1 MVSICIPTYNN
12 VQSLERL
19 LKSIEN
25 QTYRDFEVIIC
36 DDSIDD
42 RIKET
47 VKKYCQLPIQYHKN
61 KVALGP
67 TKNTNETIK
76 LAKGSYIKVMH
87 HDDCFGSAKSLETM
101 VKALDENEN
110 ADLFFCGTRETVYER
125 DGKVNKEKTYERCI
139 SALEESQLKEDFRN
153 LFLVNMIG
161 APSATLIRNKGILMD
176 ENLKWLVDVDYYFRI
191 LEHNSNTIS
200 SSLPYIH
207 IGISE
212 TQVTRICL
220 ADRKL
225 ILDETKYVF
234 KKYQLRE
241 NKIYRKYLIRMAID
255 MNFSYEDIRDCDI
268 KRNEYMNHKIRITL
282 RRIVKREK

>member
-139 SALEESQLKEDFRN
+139 SALEESQLKEDE
-153 LFLVNMIG
+153 
-161 APSATLIRNKGILMD
+161 S
-176 ENLKWLVDVDYYFRI
+176 
-191 LEHNSNTIS
+191 
-200 SSLPYIH
+200 
-207 IGISE
+207 
-212 TQVTRICL
+212 
-220 ADRKL
+220 
-225 ILDETKYVF
+225 KYPLGR
-234 KKYQLRE
+234 YGTP
-241 NKIYRKYLIRMAID
+241 
-255 MNFSYEDIRDCDI
+255 EDIAYLAVYLLSDVSCWMTGT
-268 KRNEYMNHKIRITL
+268 NVKISGGI
-282 RRIVKREK
+282 